1 MKKSILALT
10 LISALGVGSVFAADT
25 AAVNQSV
32 DQLKSQYN
40 LNENQTQRINN
51 IITRASM
58 TDEELKAQRDAKM
71 AERMDDRLAN
81 MKEKLGLTDEQVT
94 QLKTIMTEQH
104 GKIEAIHTET
114 QTRVN
119 GVLTPEQVEKMKTFR
134 GGRGMG
140 MGMEGGPDGKG
151 RHGGGHHRGGH
162 GSDWGDK
169 AGE

>member
-10 LISALGVGSVFAADT
+10 LISALGVGSVFAADP
-25 AAVNQSV
+25 AAVTQSV
-32 DQLKSQYN
+32 DQLKSQYS
-40 LNENQTQRINN
+40 LDAKQAEHITN

-58 TDEELKAQRDAKM
+58 TDEELKAQRDTKM

-94 QLKTIMTEQH
+94 QLKAIMTEQRT
-104 GKIEAIHTET
+104 KVEAVHTET

-119 GVLTPEQVEKMKTFR
+119 GVLTPEQVEKMKTMR
-134 GGRGMG
+134 GGRGFG
-140 MGMEGGPDGKG
+140 MDGGPEGKG

-162 GSDWGDK
+162 GGDRADK
-169 AGE
+169 PAE